1 MKYQSGKQA
10 SIAGIANEHVVL
22 GILLPEF
29 PDAMLSSHQQSSHD
43 MIIPSGD
50 DFIRAQIKT
59 ADISVNF
66 SGGGRG
72 GIDRTYLKG
81 ENNPKTYT
89 YSTKNTD
96 VVIGIKPLDIGKYDL
111 FFVPSIVIE
120 MLDQKSIA
128 NNRVS
133 FTKNNFDYLIKAKDK
148 SFCEEMYKKLKPN
161 K

>member
-1 MKYQSGKQA
+1 MKYKSGKQA
-10 SIAGIANEHVVL
+10 SIAGIANEHIVL

-59 ADISVNF
+59 ADTSVSF
-66 SGGGRG
+66 SGGSRG
-72 GIDRTYLKG
+72 GVDRTYIKG
-81 ENNPKTYT
+81 KNNPKTYK
-89 YSTKNTD
+89 YSTEDTD
-96 VVIGIKPLDIGKYDL
+96 VVIGIKPLEIGKYDL

-128 NNRVS
+128 NNKVS
-133 FTKNNFDYLIKAKDK
+133 FTKNNYEYLTKAKDK
-148 SFCEEMYKKLKPN
+148 KFCKAMYKQLTDK
-161 K
+161 